1 MPVQLTPEGFLFLS
15 APAGSLQKGE
25 LFLFWFFNVLLLIGL
40 DILLKGLAM
49 IATLVL
55 EDGTVIEGQAFGA
68 ESDAVFELVFN
79 TSMTGYQEILT
90 DPSYRGQGVL
100 FTVSHI
106 GNVGINLED
115 DESAKPQVSAAVIR
129 SLSPVVSNWRSALSL
144 PEWLR
149 QHDVPGISG
158 VDTRW
163 LTRKLRDGGT
173 QKAALSTK
181 GTSANELLK
190 LVRDW
195 EGLDGRDMVKE
206 VTCEEIY
213 DWKDD
218 AGSKWIERHGHSI
231 FDHRMSNNEY
241 RIVAFD
247 FGIKEN
253 ILRHLSS
260 YGANVTVVPADTT
273 AEEVLALKPDGV
285 FLSNGPGDPAGLPYA
300 VAAVSGLIES
310 GMPIFGICLGHQL
323 IGRALGADTHK
334 LKFGHHGGNHPVQ
347 YLPNGEVLITAQNHN
362 YCVTESDLNKDE
374 VEITYRSLND
384 DSVEGLRMKNRP
396 VFSVQFHPEAAPGP
410 HDAHDIFDKFF
421 KLIGGRMQFK
431 FQSSIG
437 GLETPFAS
445 VPSDSI
451 NGGSL

>member
-1 MPVQLTPEGFLFLS
+1 MKL
-15 APAGSLQKGE
+15 
-25 LFLFWFFNVLLLIGL
+25 
-40 DILLKGLAM
+40 
-49 IATLVL
+49 ATLVL
-55 EDGTVIEGQAFGA
+55 QDGTVIEGQAFGA
-68 ESDAVFELVFN
+68 ETDAVFELVFN

-144 PEWLR
+144 SEWLAR
-149 QHDVPGISG
+149 HGVPGISG

-181 GTSANELLK
+181 GTAIEALLK
-190 LVRDW
+190 MTRDW
-195 EGLDGRDMVKE
+195 AGLDGRDMVKE
-206 VTCEEIY
+206 VTCEESY
-213 DWKDD
+213 LWVDD
-218 AGSKWIERHGHSI
+218 EGSKWVNSKLVTGNYNLPIT
-231 FDHRMSNNEY
+231 NY
-241 RIVAFD
+241 QIVAYD

-260 YGANVTVVPADTT
+260 FGANVTVVPADTT
-273 AEEVLALKPDGV
+273 ADEVLAMKPDGV

-300 VAAVSGLIES
+300 VEAVSGLIQS
-310 GMPIFGICLGHQL
+310 GVPIFGICLGHQL
-323 IGRALGADTHK
+323 IGRALGADTHR

-362 YCVTESDLNKDE
+362 YCVTEGDLNKDE
-374 VEITYRSLND
+374 VEITYKSLND
-384 DSVEGLRMKNRP
+384 DSLEGLRMKNKP
-396 VFSVQFHPEAAPGP
+396 VFSVQFHPESAPGP
-410 HDAHDIFDKFF
+410 HDAHDIFGEFF
-421 KLIGGRMQFK
+421 KMIGGR
-431 FQSSIG
+431 
-437 GLETPFAS
+437 
-445 VPSDSI
+445 
-451 NGGSL
+451 

>member
-1 MPVQLTPEGFLFLS
+1 MT
-15 APAGSLQKGE
+15 
-25 LFLFWFFNVLLLIGL
+25 
-40 DILLKGLAM
+40 
-49 IATLVL
+49 ATLVL
-55 EDGTVIEGQAFGA
+55 EDGTVMEGQAFGA
-68 ESDAVFELVFN
+68 ETDAVFELVFN

-144 PEWLR
+144 AEWLA
-149 QHDVPGISG
+149 QHGVPGISG

-181 GTSANELLK
+181 GTSAEELLK
-190 LVRDW
+190 MACEW
-195 EGLDGRDMVKE
+195 SGLDGRDMVRE
-206 VTCEEIY
+206 VTCEEPY
-213 DWKDD
+213 HWVADE
-218 AGSKWIERHGHSI
+218 GSKWVECKEEGGRMNDERFS
-231 FDHRMSNNEY
+231 
-241 RIVAFD
+241 IVAYD

-260 YGANVTVVPADTT
+260 YGANVTIVPADTT
-273 AEEVLALKPDGV
+273 AEEVLVLKPDGV

-300 VAAVSGLIES
+300 VEAVSGLIDS
-310 GMPIFGICLGHQL
+310 GVPIFGICLGHQL

-347 YLPNGEVLITAQNHN
+347 YLPTGEVLITAQNHN
-362 YCVTESDLNKDE
+362 YCVTEGDLNKDE
-374 VEITYRSLND
+374 VEITHKSLND
-384 DSVEGLRMKNRP
+384 DSVEGLRMKNKP

-410 HDAHDIFDKFF
+410 HDGHDIFSEFF
-421 KLIGGRMQFK
+421 KMIGGK
-431 FQSSIG
+431 
-437 GLETPFAS
+437 
-445 VPSDSI
+445 
-451 NGGSL
+451 NGK

>member
-1 MPVQLTPEGFLFLS
+1 MRV
-15 APAGSLQKGE
+15 
-25 LFLFWFFNVLLLIGL
+25 
-40 DILLKGLAM
+40 
-49 IATLVL
+49 ATLVL

-68 ESDAVFELVFN
+68 ETDSVFELVFN

-115 DESAKPQVSAAVIR
+115 DESSKPQVSGAVIR
-129 SLSPVVSNWRSALSL
+129 SLSPVVSNWRSELSL
-144 PEWLR
+144 SDWLAGYG
-149 QHDVPGISG
+149 VPGISG

-181 GTSANELLK
+181 GTSANELLH
-190 LVRDW
+190 LAREW
-195 EGLDGRDMVKE
+195 PGLDGLDMVRE
-206 VTCEEIY
+206 VTCEERY
-213 DWKDD
+213 HWVED
-218 AGSKWIERHGHSI
+218 AGTKWVEKKDEGRWIKDERLS
-231 FDHRMSNNEY
+231 
-241 RIVAFD
+241 IVAYD

-260 YGANVTVVPADTT
+260 YGAKVTVVPANTT
-273 AEEVLALKPDGV
+273 SEEVLAMKPDGV

-300 VAAVSGLIES
+300 VEAVKGLIES
-310 GMPIFGICLGHQL
+310 GLPIFGICLGHQL

-347 YLPNGEVLITAQNHN
+347 YLPNCQVLITAQNHN
-362 YCVTESDLNKDE
+362 YCVVAEDLNPEE

-384 DSVEGLRMKNRP
+384 DSVEGLRMKNKP
-396 VFSVQFHPEAAPGP
+396 VLSVQFHPEAAPGP
-410 HDAHDIFDKFF
+410 HDAHDIFNEFF
-421 KLIGGRMQFK
+421 AMVREKGKHG
-431 FQSSIG
+431 
-437 GLETPFAS
+437 ET
-445 VPSDSI
+445 
-451 NGGSL
+451 N

>member
-1 MPVQLTPEGFLFLS
+1 MKL
-15 APAGSLQKGE
+15 
-25 LFLFWFFNVLLLIGL
+25 
-40 DILLKGLAM
+40 
-49 IATLVL
+49 ATLVL
-55 EDGTVIEGQAFGA
+55 EDGSVIEGRGFGA
-68 ESDAVFELVFN
+68 EADAVFELVFN

-129 SLSPVVSNWRSALSL
+129 SLSPLVSNWRSALSL
-144 PEWLR
+144 SDWLT
-149 QHDVPGISG
+149 QHGVPGISG

-190 LVRDW
+190 MARKW
-195 EGLDGRDMVKE
+195 SGLDGRDMVKE
-206 VTCEEIY
+206 VTCEESY
-213 DWKDD
+213 HWVDD
-218 AGSKWIERHGHSI
+218 EGSKWVEKQS
-231 FDHRMSNNEY
+231 SVNSKQLSV
-241 RIVAFD
+241 VAYD

-273 AEEVLALKPDGV
+273 ADEVLALKPDGV

-300 VAAVSGLIES
+300 VEAVSGLIES
-310 GMPIFGICLGHQL
+310 GVPIFGICLGHQL
-323 IGRALGADTHK
+323 IGRALGADTHR

-347 YLPNGEVLITAQNHN
+347 HLPNGEVLITAQNHN
-362 YCVTESDLNKDE
+362 YYVTEGDLNKDE
-374 VEITYRSLND
+374 VEITYKSLND
-384 DSVEGLRMKNRP
+384 DSLEGLRMKNKP

-410 HDAHDIFDKFF
+410 HDAHNIFSEFF
-421 KLIGGRMQFK
+421 KMIGDNSGK
-431 FQSSIG
+431 
-437 GLETPFAS
+437 
-445 VPSDSI
+445 
-451 NGGSL
+451 

>member
-1 MPVQLTPEGFLFLS
+1 MTL
-15 APAGSLQKGE
+15 
-25 LFLFWFFNVLLLIGL
+25 
-40 DILLKGLAM
+40 
-49 IATLVL
+49 ATLVL
-55 EDGTVIEGQAFGA
+55 EDGTVIEGQAFG
-68 ESDAVFELVFN
+68 EETDSVFELVFN

-129 SLSPVVSNWRSALSL
+129 SLSPIVSNWRSALSL
-144 PEWLR
+144 SDWLTG
-149 QHDVPGISG
+149 HGVPGISG

-181 GTSANELLK
+181 GTSADELLRMVHK
-190 LVRDW
+190 W
-195 EGLDGRDMVKE
+195 PGLDGRDMVKE
-206 VTCEEIY
+206 VTCQEPYHWVDDEGNKWVAQKAEGRKHLSVGNGR
-213 DWKDD
+213 WKV
-218 AGSKWIERHGHSI
+218 
-231 FDHRMSNNEY
+231 
-241 RIVAFD
+241 VAYD

-260 YGANVTVVPADTT
+260 YGANITVVPADT
-273 AEEVLALKPDGV
+273 AADEVLAMKPDGV

-300 VAAVSGLIES
+300 VEAVRGLVES
-310 GMPIFGICLGHQL
+310 GVPIFGICLGHQL

-347 YLPNGEVLITAQNHN
+347 YLPSGEILITAQNHN
-362 YCVTESDLNKDE
+362 YYVSAGDLNLDE

-384 DSVEGLRMKNRP
+384 DSLEGLRMKNKP
-396 VFSVQFHPEAAPGP
+396 VLSVQFHPEAAPGP
-410 HDAHDIFDKFF
+410 HDAHDIFGEFF
-421 KLIGGRMQFK
+421 KFMGGK
-431 FQSSIG
+431 
-437 GLETPFAS
+437 
-445 VPSDSI
+445 
-451 NGGSL
+451 